1 MKKPLSHKA
10 SITITSH
17 PMYLGIVRAFLEK
30 LLKLMDL
37 PTYVI
42 EDLKSAVDEAC
53 SNVIKYA
60 YKNDYHKPIKVNFS
74 CDPEKIEVVVEDR
87 GIEPTDKDFKGR
99 DLSDIRPGGLGMHFI
114 KKAFDEVKF
123 KRMRGVNKLILLRRL

>member
-1 MKKPLSHKA
+1 MRKPLSHKA
-10 SITITSH
+10 SITISSH
-17 PMYLGIVRAFLEK
+17 PMYLGIVRVFLEK

-37 PTYVI
+37 PTYMI

-60 YKNDYHKPIKVNFS
+60 YKNDYQKPIKVTFA

-87 GIEPTDKDFKGR
+87 GLEPADKDFKGR

-123 KRMRGVNKLILLRRL
+123 KRIRGVNKLTLLRRL